1 VWRIRDY
8 ATARVL
14 AIVAAVITAAVTAF
28 YWYVI
33 TGQGD
38 QDEQR
43 PRFVAASLMLASL
56 ALLASTVTPTRS
68 LRLLLLSLGSSTLL
82 IWTVVGAMSI
92 GVLLLPAAA
101 MSLIAASKASS
112 LLPSV
117 PAWTVV
123 TATAAVSLL
132 LVLIGLGVF

>member
-1 VWRIRDY
+1 MRHH

-38 QDEQR
+38 QNEQR

-56 ALLASTVTPTRS
+56 ALLASTATRNRS
-68 LRLLLLSLGSSTLL
+68 LRVLLLSLGSSTLL

-92 GVLLLPAAA
+92 GFLLLPAVVA
-101 MSLIAASKASS
+101 SLIAASETSS
-112 LLPSV
+112 HLPSV
-117 PAWTVV
+117 SAWTLV
-123 TATAAVSLL
+123 TATAGASVLL
-132 LVLIGLGVF
+132 ALIGLGLF